1 MGALQELNHLKVF
14 RLSWKSTLQ
23 SRELIELSTSF
34 RQLTKLNL
42 SGCKFL
48 DDDSLQRLAHLPLT
62 IIKLLD
68 VPNITDR
75 GYDVILQLPR
85 LVKLVTGWTMDDELT
100 DAPPLPQQLGR
111 RSSSLASLFVRPPR
125 TDSNEDSF
133 SAMTSPTSS
142 FMSPSSVHV
151 PPLSLSSS
159 VHELPTRLSFSG
171 NSLSND
177 SIHLVPGSTG
187 FLLATATTAITSL
200 SSSDELSTPSSTASS
215 RRSSNLG
222 LQGWRSRSHQLHDI
236 TEEPLLSPNDNGP
249 GLATPHSPLRLTFI
263 EGLAK
268 PGAPHLQI
276 LRLHHHG
283 NKDLLNRSVAIA
295 AISQLS
301 SLRELHLC
309 AWGVTDEDAV
319 HLARLTDLDTLVLS
333 QSDLTSKGAVL
344 IFIIIIIFY
353 LLCHYPGLKVL
364 GDRLRSLYRLDLRL
378 SNRLVCR
385 NGEGLSYFGGPHR
398 VLHSVCLAGCEA
410 LDPTALRAFVH
421 MPNLHVLDLSMTR
434 VRPFD
439 LLHLVGISTL
449 RKLSLSACKHIVA
462 VQALRVLHDAQHL
475 HSIDML
481 GCPFDVKS
489 VELFIYLFIYLLF
502 FWGGAGNRSHAQT
515 TPRARPW
522 PSTSGTTCAGPLSR
536 CWSKPSPTP
545 AAPSSSARTFNTTK
559 PIHHH
564 DMYTLHFS
572 SLERPFDRELVCRL
586 VALVARMALDMRPLD
601 GRSPL
606 GQQGV
611 DSLPQVAV
619 LDVPK
624 VVAHPPWHPLGH
636 GLDDVHGIGADLEG
650 TVLLAQFEGLDGGL
664 VRQQ

>member
-48 DDDSLQRLAHLPLT
+48 DDDSLQSLAHLPLT

-125 TDSNEDSF
+125 TNSNEDSF

-489 VELFIYLFIYLLF
+489 VELFIYLLF
-502 FWGGAGNRSHAQT
+502 FGGVGRGTGAAPKQHLARDHGPVPVGLPAPALCQGAGRNHHRRQ
-515 TPRARPW
+515 PRRRHQPV
-522 PSTSGTTCAGPLSR
+522 PL
-536 CWSKPSPTP
+536 TQ
-545 AAPSSSARTFNTTK
+545 
-559 PIHHH
+559 HHH